1 MDSPSSSLDAP
12 ETKPHPL
19 DLQSRPQHRIHAP
32 WKEARERIVD
42 AMLTTDDPELLRRAD
57 KLGRCCQSPNVYVAR
72 GKFPSLTLGACRDRF
87 CPFCSSSR
95 AKRVRRRVRLILERM
110 NAPRFI
116 TLTVRDDDRPLN
128 ARLDELHQAFRRL
141 RSAKVWKDRVKGG
154 LFVLEVTRNVDAGTW
169 HPHLHVLVDGE
180 YFDWKLLRS
189 AWEQAS
195 RGATVVDI
203 RAVHDRAKAALYLT
217 SYISKSLD
225 TRGWQPAVLLDYAK
239 AVRSRRFVGTFGK
252 SHNVRLDH
260 DETTDR
266 APRTPHACVSASTL
280 LNYVEQEDEAGT
292 RAARILTKLGGAWRL
307 LFLPLAE
314 RGADLDGPFTP
325 QDLDA
330 LTLAMLEVCDLHEP
344 EPIATRRVDKRA
356 NVDRYQAWLRLV
368 ST

>member
-1 MDSPSSSLDAP
+1 MDATSASLDAP
-12 ETKPHPL
+12 ETNAHPL
-19 DLQSRPQHRIHAP
+19 RVQSRPQYRIHAP
-32 WKEARERIVD
+32 WLEVRERIVD
-42 AMLTTDDPELLRRAD
+42 AMLATEDPELLRRAD

-72 GKFPSLTLGACRDRF
+72 DKFPSLTLGACRDRF

-116 TLTVRDDDRPLN
+116 TLTVRDDDRPL
-128 ARLDELHQAFRRL
+128 AVRLDELHQAFRRL
-141 RSAKVWKDRVKGG
+141 RSSKAWKARVVGG
-154 LFVLEVTRNVDAGTW
+154 VFVLEITRNVEAGTW

-180 YFDWKLLRS
+180 YFDWKVLRS

-195 RGATVVDI
+195 RGATVIDI

-217 SYISKSLD
+217 SYLSKSLD
-225 TRGWQPAVLLDYAK
+225 TRRWTPPVLLDYAK

-252 SHNVRLDH
+252 SHNVRLDQ
-260 DETTDR
+260 DESDDR

-280 LNYVEQEDEAGT
+280 LDYIDQEEEAGV

-307 LFLPLAE
+307 MFLPLAE

-325 QDLDA
+325 QDLDD
-330 LTLAMLEVCDLHEP
+330 LTVAMLQICELMEP
-344 EPIATRRVDKRA
+344 EPIPTRRVDKRA
-356 NVDRYQAWLRLV
+356 SVDRYQAWLRLV